1 MADAAHEVTRLLHAW
16 RAGDED
22 ALNRLFPLLYDE
34 LRQMA
39 AGHLRRERPDHT
51 LQPTALVHEAY
62 LRLLPRK
69 EAFVQDRAQFLSIAA
84 QAIRRVLVDHGRRKA
99 SAKRGGGQVRVT
111 LTGKVAKEGP
121 LEFDILDLDRALT
134 RLGESDPMDHRVVEL
149 KYFGG
154 LSDQEAADVLDCSER
169 TIRRRWVYARSW
181 LFREL
186 QPGSGA
192 AG

>member
-1 MADAAHEVTRLLHAW
+1 MTDSAHDVTRLLHAW
-16 RAGDED
+16 SSGDED
-22 ALNRLFPLLYDE
+22 ALSRLFPLLYDE
-34 LRQMA
+34 LREMA

-69 EAFVQDRAQFLSIAA
+69 QASVQDRAQFLSVAA
-84 QAIRRVLVDHGRRKA
+84 QAIRRVLVDHGRSRA

-121 LEFDILDLDRALT
+121 LDLDILDLDRAMT
-134 RLGESDPMDHRVVEL
+134 RLGEADPVDHRVVEL

-154 LSDQEAADVLDCSER
+154 LSDQEAAQVLACSER
-169 TIRRRWVYARSW
+169 TIRRRWVYARAW

-186 QPGSGA
+186 QPGGA
-192 AG
+192 EA

>member
-1 MADAAHEVTRLLHAW
+1 VADSPHEVTQLLHAW
-16 RAGDED
+16 RSGDDD

-34 LRQMA
+34 LRAMA

-69 EAFVQDRAQFLSIAA
+69 EASVEDRAQFLSVAA
-84 QAIRRVLVDHGRRKA
+84 QAIRRVLVDHGRGKA
-99 SAKRGGGQVRVT
+99 RAKRGGGQVRVT

-121 LEFDILDLDRALT
+121 LDLDILDLDRALE
-134 RLGESDPMDHRVVEL
+134 RLGEADPMDQKVVEL

-154 LSDQEAADVLDCSER
+154 LSDAEAAKVLDCSER
-169 TIRRRWVYARSW
+169 TVRRRWIYARAW

-186 QPGSGA
+186 NPEDSGS
-192 AG
+192 

>member
-1 MADAAHEVTRLLHAW
+1 MADSPHEVTQLLHAW
-16 RAGDED
+16 RSGDDD

-34 LRQMA
+34 LRAMA

-69 EAFVQDRAQFLSIAA
+69 EASVEDRAQFLSVAA
-84 QAIRRVLVDHGRRKA
+84 QAIRRVLVDHGRGKA
-99 SAKRGGGQVRVT
+99 RAKRGGGQVRVT
-111 LTGKVAKEGP
+111 LTGKVATEGP
-121 LEFDILDLDRALT
+121 LDLDILDLDRALE
-134 RLGESDPMDHRVVEL
+134 RLGEADPIDQKVVEL

-154 LSDQEAADVLDCSER
+154 LSDAEAAKVLACSER
-169 TIRRRWVYARSW
+169 TVRRRWIYARAW

-186 QPGSGA
+186 NPADSGS
-192 AG
+192 

>member
-1 MADAAHEVTRLLHAW
+1 MPDATHEVTRLLQAW
-16 RAGDED
+16 RSGDED

-39 AGHLRRERPDHT
+39 AGHLRHERPDHT

-69 EAFVQDRAQFLSIAA
+69 EAAVQDRAQFLSVAA
-84 QAIRRVLVDHGRRKA
+84 QAIRRVLVDHGRSKA

-121 LEFDILDLDRALT
+121 LDLDILDLDHALE
-134 RLGESDPMDHRVVEL
+134 RLGDADPMDYKVVEL

-154 LSDQEAADVLDCSER
+154 LSDQEAAHVLDCSER

-186 QPGSGA
+186 QPGDGVA
-192 AG
+192 